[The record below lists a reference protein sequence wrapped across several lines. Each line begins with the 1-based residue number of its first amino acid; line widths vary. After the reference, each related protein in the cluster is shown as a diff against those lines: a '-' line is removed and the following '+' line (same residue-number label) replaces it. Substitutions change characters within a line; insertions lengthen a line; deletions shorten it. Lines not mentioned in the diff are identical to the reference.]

1 MKLQL
6 HIYDNQGATFDRY
19 TAVYL
24 ASVEYD
30 GSYACLG
37 MSDNPTQPQGFG
49 QHGSADDGDHLG
61 SRISIMQLPRSCR
74 ELVMSDYREIMSDQG

>member
-1 MKLQL
+1 MELQL
-6 HIYDNQGATFDRY
+6 HIYDNQGETFDRY

-49 QHGSADDGDHLG
+49 QHSSADDGNHLG
-61 SRISIMQLPRSCR
+61 MRISIMQLPLTCR
-74 ELVMSDYREIMSDQG
+74 RLVMSDYREIMSDQG

>member
-24 ASVEYD
+24 AAVERD

-37 MSDNPTQPQGFG
+37 MSENPTHPQGFG
-49 QHGSADDGDHLG
+49 QHGSADDGDLLG

>member
-1 MKLQL
+1 MELQL

-24 ASVEYD
+24 AAVERD

-37 MSDNPTQPQGFG
+37 MSENPTHPQGFG
-49 QHGSADDGDHLG
+49 QHGYADDGDHLG
-61 SRISIMQLPRSCR
+61 MRISIMQLPRSCR
-74 ELVMSDYREIMSDQG
+74 ELVMSDYKAIMSDQG

>member
-1 MKLQL
+1 MELQL

-49 QHGSADDGDHLG
+49 QHSSADDGNHLG
-61 SRISIMQLPRSCR
+61 MRISIMQLPLTCR
-74 ELVMSDYREIMSDQG
+74 RLVMSDYREIMSDQG

>member
-6 HIYDNQGATFDRY
+6 HIYDNQGETFDRY

-37 MSDNPTQPQGFG
+37 MSENPTHPQGFG

-61 SRISIMQLPRSCR
+61 SRISIMQLPRPCR
-74 ELVMSDYREIMSDQG
+74 ELVMSDYRDIMSDQG

>member
-1 MKLQL
+1 MGLQL

-24 ASVEYD
+24 AAVEHG

-37 MSDNPTQPQGFG
+37 MSENPTHPQGFG
-49 QHGSADDGDHLG
+49 QHGYADDGDHLG
-61 SRISIMQLPRSCR
+61 SRISIMQLPATCR
-74 ELVMSDYREIMSDQG
+74 RLVMSDYKAIMSDQG